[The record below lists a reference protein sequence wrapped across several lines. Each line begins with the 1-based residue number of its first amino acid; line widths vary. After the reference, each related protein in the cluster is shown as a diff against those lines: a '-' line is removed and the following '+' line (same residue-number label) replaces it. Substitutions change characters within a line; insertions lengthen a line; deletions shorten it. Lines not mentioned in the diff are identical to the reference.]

1 MGGDA
6 YRDKVYRITSWA
18 NPTRVQRTEEDFV
31 VRIAE
36 PTNNVGKDR
45 RKEGNLTAK

>member
-31 VRIAE
+31 VRI
-36 PTNNVGKDR
+36 PGTTNNVAKNT
-45 RKEGNLTAK
+45 RKEGN